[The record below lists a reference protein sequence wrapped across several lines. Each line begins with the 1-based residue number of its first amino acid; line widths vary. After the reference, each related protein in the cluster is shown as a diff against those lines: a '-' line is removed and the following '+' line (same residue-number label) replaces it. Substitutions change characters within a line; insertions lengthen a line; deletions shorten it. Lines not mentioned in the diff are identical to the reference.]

1 MIHRPDFRSMK
12 TKMKGAGV
20 RGQGNLYSVI
30 YTLMLKGSRDAVLH
44 RMQPISIH
52 GQLSYDVH
60 YRFADEPDSQMRVAR
75 VGTEVLSPGLQEGDR
90 IRLDFLVG
98 VVTAVHKA

>member
-1 MIHRPDFRSMK
+1 
-12 TKMKGAGV
+12 
-20 RGQGNLYSVI
+20 
-30 YTLMLKGSRDAVLH
+30 MLKGSRDAVLH

-60 YRFADEPDSQMRVAR
+60 YSFADEPDGQARVAR
-75 VGTEVLSPGLQEGDR
+75 VGGEALAPGLQNGDR

-98 VVTAVHKA
+98 VVTAVHRRA